1 MLSASERSRCL
12 DGFQALPSKFRKTG
26 AANAVYQNRQYPYES
41 AARLW
46 AKGMIN
52 MHKLKFIAASAA
64 TLVMLAG
71 PTLAEDLVFQLKNG
85 TGSVLTRFYTS
96 PVGVEQWEDD
106 VFGEQV
112 LNPNE
117 TIEITIGD
125 GRDVCNYDMR
135 FEFSEESDLDTTT
148 DTQNL
153 CELGTYTIH
162 E

>member
-1 MLSASERSRCL
+1 
-12 DGFQALPSKFRKTG
+12 
-26 AANAVYQNRQYPYES
+26 
-41 AARLW
+41 
-46 AKGMIN
+46 
-52 MHKLKFIAASAA
+52 MHKLKFFAACTAA
-64 TLVMLAG
+64 LVMSAS

-85 TGSVLTRFYTS
+85 TGSVLTHFYSS
-96 PVGVEQWEDD
+96 PVGVNQWEDD
-106 VFGEQV
+106 VFGDQV
-112 LNPNE
+112 LNPGE

-125 GRDVCNYDMR
+125 GRNVCNYDMR